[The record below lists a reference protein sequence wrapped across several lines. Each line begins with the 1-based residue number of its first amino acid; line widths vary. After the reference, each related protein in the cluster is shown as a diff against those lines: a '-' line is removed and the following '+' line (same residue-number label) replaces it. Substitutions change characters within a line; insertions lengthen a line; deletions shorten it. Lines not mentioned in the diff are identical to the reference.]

1 MKRLIKQGKWKIRFH
16 QTFENLSKTQY
27 PCLIKMFDAFASAFK
42 IVDCECFP
50 DIRKLINEAVPLIDS
65 HELQEL
71 PQELVV

>member
-1 MKRLIKQGKWKIRFH
+1 
-16 QTFENLSKTQY
+16 
-27 PCLIKMFDAFASAFK
+27 MFDAFASAFK

-50 DIRKLINEAVPLIDS
+50 DIRKLINETVPLIDS